1 MSRSFRVVD
10 LRADASAAMDIV
22 IEGARSPEEA
32 AREAL
37 GIELV
42 RSGAKRDIAAKVYW
56 QPVGQ
61 PLTMVRLYSKVDG
74 VQP

>member
-10 LRADASAAMDIV
+10 LR
-22 IEGARSPEEA
+22 ARSPEEA